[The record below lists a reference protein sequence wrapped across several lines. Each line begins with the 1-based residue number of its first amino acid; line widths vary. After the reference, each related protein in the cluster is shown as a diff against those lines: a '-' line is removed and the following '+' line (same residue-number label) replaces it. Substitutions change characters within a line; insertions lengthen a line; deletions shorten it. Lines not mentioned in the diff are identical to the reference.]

1 MKYKQWNRAASAP
14 QARAAME
21 AAGVPPLAALTLCAR
36 GLDTPEKASA
46 FLDAGRGQLLDP
58 FLMKDMDRAAARVR
72 RALAAGEH
80 IAVYGDYDVDGI
92 TSTCLLTDFLRR
104 EGGTVIPYI
113 PDRMEEGY
121 GLNRE
126 AVAAL
131 RGQGVGIDAIMVTA
145 ANDAPTV
152 DTLLKLGVVDYL
164 VKPFTYE
171 RFQQALDNFCRHRDA
186 VAGDAVEQSALDRLF
201 SPALPAEHQPPKGLQ
216 ESTLELVRACLRAA
230 PPQGLPSEALS
241 RQTGL
246 SVVTVR
252 RYVNYLVERGEAA
265 SAVNYDTGGRPCRL
279 YRCPG
284 PPA

>member
-1 MKYKQWNRAASAP
+1 M
-14 QARAAME
+14 
-21 AAGVPPLAALTLCAR
+21 
-36 GLDTPEKASA
+36 
-46 FLDAGRGQLLDP
+46 
-58 FLMKDMDRAAARVR
+58 
-72 RALAAGEH
+72 
-80 IAVYGDYDVDGI
+80 
-92 TSTCLLTDFLRR
+92 
-104 EGGTVIPYI
+104 
-113 PDRMEEGY
+113 
-121 GLNRE
+121 
-126 AVAAL
+126 
-131 RGQGVGIDAIMVTA
+131 
-145 ANDAPTV
+145 
-152 DTLLKLGVVDYL
+152 
-164 VKPFTYE
+164 
-171 RFQQALDNFCRHRDA
+171 
-186 VAGDAVEQSALDRLF
+186 AGDAVEQSALDRLF